1 MLLFFLDSQF
11 SRLLRVTLSVFVFSV
26 ILSACGGGGS
36 SSGTPDTI
44 ANPLP
49 EEPEVVPAPTV
60 FNVSGTIQI
69 PTGSL
74 ADDDSMES
82 GEVLLVSNNSIGTA
96 QVIINP
102 SATGGYVSSGF
113 GFYQDNRFFFD
124 ADPAD
129 FYSVSLLKDQVIS
142 LVSFPAESSSLASP
156 QNVTMAVYDSVGT
169 LLNST
174 TSTPDSKSMTI
185 TASGDYFIEVRADQG
200 PTLYLLT
207 VSQEVTTTNQTLL
220 MAADFVP
227 GEVLVKLKEPDTES
241 LSSKSTLTYSQA
253 NDRAK
258 GQLALID
265 GLSHIGGSSKHG
277 MRMQIDLSVPRSV
290 MAQSLVNVQTWPDE
304 IQQKWETL
312 TYIESL
318 KARDDVEWAEPNYVR
333 KAFLTPTDPDYSKQW
348 HYSQINLPEAWEVA
362 KGDGITVAVID
373 TGIASL
379 HTDLAA
385 NISGGYDFVSNISI
399 AGDGDGYDPNPEDVG
414 GNFHGSHVA
423 GTVAAVEGNAAGGV
437 GVAFNAK
444 VMPLRVLGIDG
455 SGNDADIAQAILY
468 AAKLANGSGSL
479 PNQAADIINLSLGG
493 AGFSNSL
500 ESAVNAA
507 EAEGVIIIA
516 AAGNENSSSLFYP
529 AAFTNVISVSAVG
542 QDKELAP
549 YSNFGSTI
557 SVSAPGG
564 NMLQNIDGDPFVDGI
579 YSTINASDYA
589 WFEGTSMAAPHVAGV
604 AALMKSVDGG
614 LNASTFKSK
623 LELGQLTDDLG
634 AAGRDDSFGYGL
646 INASKAMAAAGIPI
660 PAFLSINPPSI
671 SFDGLSTSTTIS
683 MTKGGS
689 TGTIEITSVSDVDN
703 SNMADATWLTV
714 TEQSVDGNKLGSY
727 LVTID
732 RTGLPLNST
741 HLGTI
746 TIDYEKNSGAQP
758 SKTISVLMTV
768 PDPSKVATVGT
779 LFVGL
784 IERSVQEAAEDA
796 VNQEEDDVLIEIFDF
811 QTAVENQGTYTYSFN
826 DIPIGDYY
834 VFASTN
840 MDQDGIVSDYGEAQG
855 DYPVVGAP
863 TLITVSDADITG
875 LNFTVNYLNFVEG
888 QSTELNAKPEIIRMI
903 PDEFLPEN
911 SEIEPQEILKQN

>member
-207 VSQEVTTTNQTLL
+207 VSQGVTTTSQSLL

-362 KGDGITVAVID
+362 KGDGVTVAVID

-423 GTVAAVEGNAAGGV
+423 GTVAAVEGNDVGGV

-444 VMPLRVLGIDG
+444 IMPLRVLGIDG
-455 SGNDADIAQAILY
+455 SGNDADTAQAILY
-468 AAKLANGSGSL
+468 AARLANDSGSL

-493 AGFSNSL
+493 ESFSNSL

-542 QDKELAP
+542 QTKERAP

-557 SVSAPGG
+557 SVTAPGG
-564 NMLQNIDGDPFVDGI
+564 NMLQNIDGDPYWDGI
-579 YSTINASDYA
+579 YSTINADDYA

-604 AALMKSVDGG
+604 AALMKSANGG
-614 LNASTFKSK
+614 LNSTTFKSM
-623 LELGQLTDDLG
+623 LELGKLTDDLG
-634 AAGRDDSFGYGL
+634 DTGRDDSYGYGL
-646 INASKAMAAAGIPI
+646 INASKALAAVGEPI
-660 PAFLSINPPSI
+660 PPFLSINPTRI
-671 SFDGLSTSTTIS
+671 SFDGIDVSTLIS
-683 MTKGGS
+683 MNKSGGD
-689 TGTIEITSVSDVDN
+689 GAVIITSVTDTGSASITD
-703 SNMADATWLTV
+703 WLTV
-714 TEQSVDGNKLGSY
+714 TAQPNVGSNGLGGY
-727 LVTID
+727 LVEID
-732 RTGLPLNST
+732 RSGLEVNTSYSALINVVYE
-741 HLGTI
+741 
-746 TIDYEKNSGAQP
+746 IDGAAP
-758 SKTISVLMTV
+758 VTDSISVLMTV